1 MVMAR
6 PLRIEYGGAFYHV
19 TDRGNERREIFQT
32 KKDYERFKRYVI
44 GAQDRYDFLLH
55 GYVLMTN
62 HYHLIIETSKA
73 NLNRIMHY
81 INGSYTTYFNRRQGR
96 NGHLFQGRYKAIL
109 VDVDRYLLELSRYL
123 HLNPVRAGLVKR
135 PEEYSYSS
143 YRSYITR
150 EKEEIVHRDRIW
162 GMISGDG
169 RNGVQRYRRF
179 VEEALGRDLESPLK
193 RVYGGVILG
202 GGKFIRD
209 VLRRMEGRDVRR
221 QDISYRRQLRV
232 TKDVEEII
240 HAIGS
245 YFNVTREVILE
256 DKREFRNTAIYF
268 SKKYTG
274 LTNREMG
281 SLFGGISYSAITRV
295 YQRFGEKILKN
306 RNLSKQIEQIQNI
319 LSNVKG

>member
-1 MVMAR
+1 MAR
-6 PLRIEYGGAFYHV
+6 PLRIKYEGAFYHV

-32 KKDYERFKRYVI
+32 KKDYERFNQYLM
-44 GAQDRYDFLLH
+44 GAKDKYGFLLH

-81 INGSYTTYFNRRQGR
+81 INGSYTTYFNRKQGR

-109 VDVDRYLLELSRYL
+109 VDVDHYLLELSRYL

-135 PEEYSYSS
+135 PEEYPYSS

-150 EKEEIVHRDRIW
+150 EKEEMVHRDRIW
-162 GMISGDG
+162 GMISEDG
-169 RNGVQRYRRF
+169 RNGAQKYRRF
-179 VEEALGRDLESPLK
+179 VEEALGKDLESPLK

-202 GGKFIRD
+202 GDKFIRD
-209 VLRRMEGRDVRR
+209 VLRRMEGKDVQR

-256 DKREFRNTAIYF
+256 DKRVFRNVAIYF

-274 LTNREMG
+274 LTNREIG
-281 SLFGGISYSAITRV
+281 SFLGGISYSAITRV
-295 YQRFGEKILKN
+295 YQRFGEKMLKD
-306 RNLSKQIEQIQNI
+306 RELRKQIVEIGNI

>member
-1 MVMAR
+1 MAR
-6 PLRIEYGGAFYHV
+6 PLRIEYEGAFYHV

-32 KKDYERFKRYVI
+32 RNDYERFKRYII
-44 GAQDRYDFLLH
+44 GAQDKYDFLLH

-81 INGSYTTYFNRRQGR
+81 INGSYTTYFNRKQGR
-96 NGHLFQGRYKAIL
+96 NGHLFHGRYKAIL

-123 HLNPVRAGLVKR
+123 HLNPVKAGLVQR
-135 PEEYSYSS
+135 PEEYPYSS

-162 GMISGDG
+162 SMISEDG
-169 RNGVQRYRRF
+169 RNGAQKYRRF
-179 VEEALGRDLESPLK
+179 VEETLGKDLESPLK

-202 GGKFIRD
+202 GDKFIRD

-221 QDISYRRQLRV
+221 PDVSYRRQLRV

-240 HAIGS
+240 DVICS
-245 YFNVTREVILE
+245 YFNVARDAILE
-256 DKREFRNTAIYF
+256 DRREFRNIAIYF

-274 LTNREMG
+274 LTNMEIG
-281 SLFGGISYSAITRV
+281 SLLGGISYSAITRV
-295 YQRFGEKILKN
+295 YQRLGEKILEN
-306 RNLSKQIEQIQNI
+306 RDLRKQIEDIGNI

>member
-1 MVMAR
+1 MAR
-6 PLRIEYGGAFYHV
+6 PLRIEYEGAFYHV
-19 TDRGNERREIFQT
+19 TGRGNERREIFQT
-32 KKDYERFKRYVI
+32 KKDYERFKRYII
-44 GAQDRYDFLLH
+44 GAQDKYDFLIH

-81 INGSYTTYFNRRQGR
+81 INGSYTTYFNRKQGR

-123 HLNPVRAGLVKR
+123 HLNPVRAGLAKR
-135 PEEYSYSS
+135 PEEYPYSS

-162 GMISGDG
+162 DMICGDG
-169 RNGVQRYRRF
+169 RNGAQKYRRF
-179 VEEALGRDLESPLK
+179 VEEVLGKDMESPLK
-193 RVYGGVILG
+193 KVYGGVILG
-202 GGKFIRD
+202 EDKFIRD

-221 QDISYRRQLRV
+221 QDISYRRQLKV

-240 HAIGS
+240 HAICS
-245 YFNVTREVILE
+245 YLNVTRDVILE
-256 DKREFRNTAIYF
+256 EKREFRNIAICL

-274 LTNREMG
+274 LTNREIG

-306 RNLSKQIEQIQNI
+306 RDLRKQIEDIGNI

>member
-1 MVMAR
+1 MAR

-135 PEEYSYSS
+135 PEEYPYSS

-169 RNGVQRYRRF
+169 RNGAQKYRRF

-202 GGKFIRD
+202 GDKFIRD

-232 TKDVEEII
+232 AKDVEEII

-256 DKREFRNTAIYF
+256 DKRVLRNTAIYLG
-268 SKKYTG
+268 KKYTA

-281 SLFGGISYSAITRV
+281 DLFGGISYSAITRV
-295 YQRFGEKILKN
+295 YQRFGQKILKN
-306 RNLSKQIEQIQNI
+306 RNLRKQIEEIGNI

>member
-1 MVMAR
+1 MAR

-202 GGKFIRD
+202 GDKFIRD

-221 QDISYRRQLRV
+221 QDISYRRQLRI
-232 TKDVEEII
+232 TKDVEEIL

-245 YFNVTREVILE
+245 YFNVTRDVILE
-256 DKREFRNTAIYF
+256 DKREFRNIAIYL

-281 SLFGGISYSAITRV
+281 SLLGGISYSAITRV
-295 YQRFGEKILKN
+295 YQRFGQKIPVSYTHLTLPTK
-306 RNLSKQIEQIQNI
+306 RI
-319 LSNVKG
+319 V

>member
-1 MVMAR
+1 MAR

-135 PEEYSYSS
+135 PEEYPYSS

-169 RNGVQRYRRF
+169 RNGAQKYRRF

-202 GGKFIRD
+202 GDKFIRD

-232 TKDVEEII
+232 AKDVEEII

-245 YFNVTREVILE
+245 YLNVTREVILE
-256 DKREFRNTAIYF
+256 DKRVLRNTAIYLG
-268 SKKYTG
+268 KKYTA

-281 SLFGGISYSAITRV
+281 DLFGGISYSAITRV
-295 YQRFGEKILKN
+295 YQRFGQKILKN
-306 RNLSKQIEQIQNI
+306 RNLRKQIEEIGNI

>member
-1 MVMAR
+1 MAR

-62 HYHLIIETSKA
+62 HFHLIIETSKA

-169 RNGVQRYRRF
+169 RNGAQKYRRF

-202 GGKFIRD
+202 GDKFIRD

-232 TKDVEEII
+232 AKDVEEII

-245 YFNVTREVILE
+245 YLNVTREVILE
-256 DKREFRNTAIYF
+256 DKRVLRNTAIYLG
-268 SKKYTG
+268 KKYTA

-281 SLFGGISYSAITRV
+281 DLFGGISYSAITRV
-295 YQRFGEKILKN
+295 YQRFGQKILKN
-306 RNLSKQIEQIQNI
+306 RNLRKQIEEIGNI

>member
-1 MVMAR
+1 MAR
-6 PLRIEYGGAFYHV
+6 PLRIEYEGAFYHV
-19 TDRGNERREIFQT
+19 TGRGNERREIFQT

-62 HYHLIIETSKA
+62 HFHLIIETSKA

>member
-1 MVMAR
+1 MAR

-202 GGKFIRD
+202 GDKFIRD

-256 DKREFRNTAIYF
+256 DKRVLRNTAIYLG
-268 SKKYTG
+268 KKYTA

-281 SLFGGISYSAITRV
+281 DLFGGISYSAITRV
-295 YQRFGEKILKN
+295 YQRFGQKILKN
-306 RNLSKQIEQIQNI
+306 RNLRKQIEEIGNI